1 MLATFVIGIRE
12 GLEAALIVSII
23 AAFLKLNGTRR
34 DLRNMWLGV
43 AVATAICIA
52 VGISL
57 EFVAT
62 GLPQRQQEM
71 LESVI
76 AAVAVVMV
84 SFMILWMRR
93 NSRGLKAE
101 LQKSAA
107 GALERGSAL
116 ALVAMAALAVLRE
129 GFETAVF
136 LVAALQSST
145 SGGLA
150 MVGALAGIL
159 VAVVLGLLIYRG
171 GVRFDMSRF
180 FRITGVVLVLV
191 AAGLVMKTFRAAHE
205 AGWINVGQQ
214 QIFDASGVI
223 GRGSIT
229 ESLATGIFGIQTQ
242 PVLIEVLAYLL
253 YAIPMLLVVVWPP
266 QRAFPPATIKRAQLG
281 IAAAAALVAGALII
295 FAPAPVSSG
304 PSTITPKA
312 GEELT
317 ISTTQGAHT
326 LRATINGAVSTLQNL
341 DHTTVNGQSVT
352 RFAATTAATPDPA
365 LAATL
370 TGAQIQKLRG
380 GRYPVGLSNLD
391 DAKPFSPTYKATRTV
406 TIGVDDDGRV
416 LMYTDRTITTAR
428 VTSAS
433 DSAIDLGSL
442 SEQSVAMSDQQS
454 AVAAAR
460 SAQAHERKLTAS
472 AMQCAVAPL
481 LIGFAAILLL
491 FAATTGRQQSRTEKI
506 SPKKTTDPQPLAS
519 TTSH

>member
-1 MLATFVIGIRE
+1 MLATFVIGVRE

-43 AVATAICIA
+43 AAATATCIA
-52 VGISL
+52 VGIGL

-107 GALERGSAL
+107 GALARGSAF
-116 ALVAMAALAVLRE
+116 ALIAMAALAVLRE

-150 MVGALAGIL
+150 MIGALAGII
-159 VAVVLGLLIYRG
+159 VAVVLGVLIYRG
-171 GVRFDMSRF
+171 GVKLDMSRL

-191 AAGLVMKTFRAAHE
+191 AAGLVMKTLRAAHE

-214 QIFDASGVI
+214 QIFDATSVI
-223 GRGSIT
+223 GRGSII
-229 ESLATGIFGIQTQ
+229 ESLVTGIFGIQTQ
-242 PVLIEVLAYLL
+242 PALIEVLAYLL
-253 YAIPMLLVVVWPP
+253 YAIPMLLVVAWPP
-266 QRAFPPATIKRAQLG
+266 QRGFPPAIIKKTQVG
-281 IAAAAALVAGALII
+281 IAAAAILVASALVV
-295 FAPAPVSSG
+295 FAPTPVNSG
-304 PSTITPKA
+304 PSTITLHA
-312 GEELT
+312 GEDLT
-317 ISTTQGAHT
+317 ISTTQSAGT
-326 LRATINGAVSTLQNL
+326 LRATINGTENTLQYL
-341 DHTTVNGQSVT
+341 DHTTVDGQSVT
-352 RFAATTAATPDPA
+352 RFATTAPTSPDPT

-370 TGAQIQKLRG
+370 TGAQIQQLRG

-391 DAKPFSPTYKATRTV
+391 DAKQFTPTYQATRTV

-416 LMYTDRTITTAR
+416 LMYTDKTM
-428 VTSAS
+428 TSARIN
-433 DSAIDLGSL
+433 SASGSSVDLGSL

-454 AVAAAR
+454 TAAAAR
-460 SAQAHERKLTAS
+460 SVQAQEREMTTA
-472 AMQCAVAPL
+472 AMQRAAAPL
-481 LIGFAAILLL
+481 LICFAAVLLL
-491 FAATTGRQQSRTEKI
+491 FAALTGRKRSRTEEI
-506 SPKKTTDPQPLAS
+506 RTNKTADPHPLAS
-519 TTSH
+519 ITSH